1 MARYIKAN
9 PLVAQYLQLED
20 ERNKV
25 SDGNYL
31 FWQNDMLKFGPL
43 TQLNDILVKIGGI
56 ALMPHEARSEQDG
69 TICRPLPR
77 ATDARFQ
84 QPIKDNVNDAIVGD
98 DTNTEQ
104 GADGESENT
113 ESTNTD
119 QGADDEGENT
129 ESTEHGSDGEGE
141 NTKSTN
147 TEQGADGEGEKTE
160 STDNGG
166 NSNEGQANE
175 ENAESDQQP
184 EASESEQT
192 ESETEK

>member
-9 PLVAQYLQLED
+9 PLVARYLQLEND
-20 ERNKV
+20 RNTV

-69 TICRPLPR
+69 TICRPLPM

-84 QPIKDNVNDAIVGD
+84 QPIKANVNDAIIGD
-98 DTNTEQ
+98 NTNTEH
-104 GADGESENT
+104 GA
-113 ESTNTD
+113 
-119 QGADDEGENT
+119 
-129 ESTEHGSDGEGE
+129 DGEGE
-141 NTKSTN
+141 NT
-147 TEQGADGEGEKTE
+147 ER
-160 STDNGG
+160 TD

-175 ENAESDQQP
+175 ENAEGDQQP
-184 EASESEQT
+184 ESSESEQT
-192 ESETEK
+192 ESETKK

>member
-43 TQLNDILVKIGGI
+43 TQLNDILVNIGGI

-69 TICRPLPR
+69 TICRSLPR

-84 QPIKDNVNDAIVGD
+84 EPIKDNVNDSIVGG
-98 DTNTEQ
+98 NPESTEQ
-104 GADGESENT
+104 GS
-113 ESTNTD
+113 
-119 QGADDEGENT
+119 DDEGENT
-129 ESTEHGSDGEGE
+129 EST
-141 NTKSTN
+141 
-147 TEQGADGEGEKTE
+147 
-160 STDNGG
+160 DNGG
-166 NSNEGQANE
+166 NINEGQANE
-175 ENAESDQQP
+175 ENVEGDQP
-184 EASESEQT
+184 SETSESEQT
-192 ESETEK
+192 ESETQKVSNYEQSEYNPND

>member
-9 PLVAQYLQLED
+9 PLVARYLQLEN
-20 ERNKV
+20 ERNTV

-43 TQLNDILVKIGGI
+43 TQLNDILIKIGGI

-69 TICRPLPR
+69 TICRPLPM
-77 ATDARFQ
+77 AADARFQ
-84 QPIKDNVNDAIVGD
+84 QPIRTNVNDAIVDGN
-98 DTNTEQ
+98 TNTEQ
-104 GADGESENT
+104 DADG
-113 ESTNTD
+113 
-119 QGADDEGENT
+119 GGEN
-129 ESTEHGSDGEGE
+129 
-141 NTKSTN
+141 
-147 TEQGADGEGEKTE
+147 TE

-175 ENAESDQQP
+175 ENAEGGQQP

>member
-84 QPIKDNVNDAIVGD
+84 QPIKDNVNDAIVG
-98 DTNTEQ
+98 
-104 GADGESENT
+104 GNT
-113 ESTNTD
+113 ESTE
-119 QGADDEGENT
+119 QGSDDEGENT
-129 ESTEHGSDGEGE
+129 EST
-141 NTKSTN
+141 
-147 TEQGADGEGEKTE
+147 
-160 STDNGG
+160 DNGC
-166 NSNEGQANE
+166 NINEGQANE
-175 ENAESDQQP
+175 ENVDDDQP
-184 EASESEQT
+184 SETSESEQT
-192 ESETEK
+192 ESETQKVSNYEQSEYNPND

>member
-9 PLVAQYLQLED
+9 PLVARYLQLEND
-20 ERNKV
+20 RNMV

-56 ALMPHEARSEQDG
+56 ALMPHEAKSEQDG
-69 TICRPLPR
+69 TICRPLPM

-84 QPIKDNVNDAIVGD
+84 QPIKANVNDAIVGD
-98 DTNTEQ
+98 DT
-104 GADGESENT
+104 D
-113 ESTNTD
+113 
-119 QGADDEGENT
+119 
-129 ESTEHGSDGEGE
+129 
-141 NTKSTN
+141 
-147 TEQGADGEGEKTE
+147 TEQGADGEGENTE
-160 STDNGG
+160 S

-175 ENAESDQQP
+175 ENAEGGQQS

-192 ESETEK
+192 ESETKKVRNYEQSEYNQND

>member
-31 FWQNDMLKFGPL
+31 LWQNDMLKFGPL

-84 QPIKDNVNDAIVGD
+84 QPIKDNVNDAIVDGN
-98 DTNTEQ
+98 TEITEQ
-104 GADGESENT
+104 GS
-113 ESTNTD
+113 
-119 QGADDEGENT
+119 DDEGEN
-129 ESTEHGSDGEGE
+129 
-141 NTKSTN
+141 
-147 TEQGADGEGEKTE
+147 TE

-175 ENAESDQQP
+175 ENVEGSQP
-184 EASESEQT
+184 SETSESEQT
-192 ESETEK
+192 ESETQKVSNYEQSEYNQND

>member
-31 FWQNDMLKFGPL
+31 LWQNDMLKFGPL

-84 QPIKDNVNDAIVGD
+84 QPIKDNVNDAIVG
-98 DTNTEQ
+98 
-104 GADGESENT
+104 GSP
-113 ESTNTD
+113 
-119 QGADDEGENT
+119 
-129 ESTEHGSDGEGE
+129 ESTEHGEDGEGE
-141 NTKSTN
+141 N
-147 TEQGADGEGEKTE
+147 TE

-175 ENAESDQQP
+175 ENVEGSQP
-184 EASESEQT
+184 SETSESEQT
-192 ESETEK
+192 ESETQKVSNYEQSEYNPND

>member
-31 FWQNDMLKFGPL
+31 LWQNDMLKFGPL

-84 QPIKDNVNDAIVGD
+84 QPIKDNVNDAIVGG
-98 DTNTEQ
+98 NSESTEQ
-104 GADGESENT
+104 GE
-113 ESTNTD
+113 
-119 QGADDEGENT
+119 
-129 ESTEHGSDGEGE
+129 DGEGE
-141 NTKSTN
+141 N
-147 TEQGADGEGEKTE
+147 TE

-175 ENAESDQQP
+175 AKAAVEKGLYDIFKSDSAYYVYS
-184 EASESEQT
+184 ASEWLE
-192 ESETEK
+192 EMN

>member
-31 FWQNDMLKFGPL
+31 LWQNDMLKFGPL

-56 ALMPHEARSEQDG
+56 ALIPHEARSEQDG

-84 QPIKDNVNDAIVGD
+84 QPIKDNVNDAIVG
-98 DTNTEQ
+98 
-104 GADGESENT
+104 GNT
-113 ESTNTD
+113 ESTE
-119 QGADDEGENT
+119 QGSDDEGENT
-129 ESTEHGSDGEGE
+129 EST
-141 NTKSTN
+141 
-147 TEQGADGEGEKTE
+147 
-160 STDNGG
+160 DNGG
-166 NSNEGQANE
+166 NINEGQANE
-175 ENAESDQQP
+175 ENVDDDQP
-184 EASESEQT
+184 SETSESEQT
-192 ESETEK
+192 ESETQKVSNYEQSEYNPND

>member
-9 PLVAQYLQLED
+9 PLVARYLQLEND
-20 ERNKV
+20 RNMV

-69 TICRPLPR
+69 TICRPLPT

-84 QPIKDNVNDAIVGD
+84 QPIKANVNDAIVGD
-98 DTNTEQ
+98 N
-104 GADGESENT
+104 
-113 ESTNTD
+113 
-119 QGADDEGENT
+119 
-129 ESTEHGSDGEGE
+129 
-141 NTKSTN
+141 TN
-147 TEQGADGEGEKTE
+147 TEQGADGEGENSENSE
-160 STDNGG
+160 STDNGDNGG
-166 NSNEGQANE
+166 NGDEGQANE
-175 ENAESDQQP
+175 ENAEGDQQP

-192 ESETEK
+192 ESETKK

>member
-9 PLVAQYLQLED
+9 PLVARYLQLEND
-20 ERNKV
+20 RNMV

-69 TICRPLPR
+69 TICRPLPM

-84 QPIKDNVNDAIVGD
+84 QPIKANVNDAIVGD
-98 DTNTEQ
+98 DT
-104 GADGESENT
+104 D
-113 ESTNTD
+113 
-119 QGADDEGENT
+119 
-129 ESTEHGSDGEGE
+129 
-141 NTKSTN
+141 
-147 TEQGADGEGEKTE
+147 TEQGADGEGENTE

-175 ENAESDQQP
+175 ENAEGDQQP

-192 ESETEK
+192 ESGTKKVRNYEQS

>member
-9 PLVAQYLQLED
+9 PLVARYLQLEND
-20 ERNKV
+20 RNMV

-69 TICRPLPR
+69 TICRPLPM

-84 QPIKDNVNDAIVGD
+84 RPIKANVNDAIVGD
-98 DTNTEQ
+98 DT
-104 GADGESENT
+104 D
-113 ESTNTD
+113 
-119 QGADDEGENT
+119 
-129 ESTEHGSDGEGE
+129 
-141 NTKSTN
+141 
-147 TEQGADGEGEKTE
+147 TEQGADGEGENTE

-166 NSNEGQANE
+166 NSNE
-175 ENAESDQQP
+175 ENAEGGQQS

-192 ESETEK
+192 ESETKKVRNYEQSEYNQND

>member
-9 PLVAQYLQLED
+9 PLVARYLQLEND
-20 ERNKV
+20 RNMV

-56 ALMPHEARSEQDG
+56 ALMPHEAKSEQDG
-69 TICRPLPR
+69 TICRPLPM

-84 QPIKDNVNDAIVGD
+84 QPIKDNVNDAIVDGN
-98 DTNTEQ
+98 TEITEQ
-104 GADGESENT
+104 GS
-113 ESTNTD
+113 
-119 QGADDEGENT
+119 DDEGEN
-129 ESTEHGSDGEGE
+129 
-141 NTKSTN
+141 
-147 TEQGADGEGEKTE
+147 TE

-175 ENAESDQQP
+175 ENAGGNQQP

-192 ESETEK
+192 ESETKK

>member
-9 PLVAQYLQLED
+9 PFVARYLQLEND
-20 ERNKV
+20 RNMV

-69 TICRPLPR
+69 TICRPLPM

-84 QPIKDNVNDAIVGD
+84 QPIKANVNDAIVGD
-98 DTNTEQ
+98 DI
-104 GADGESENT
+104 
-113 ESTNTD
+113 
-119 QGADDEGENT
+119 
-129 ESTEHGSDGEGE
+129 
-141 NTKSTN
+141 N
-147 TEQGADGEGEKTE
+147 TEQGADGEGENTE

-175 ENAESDQQP
+175 ENAEGGQQS

-192 ESETEK
+192 ESETKKVRNYEQSEYNQND

>member
-9 PLVAQYLQLED
+9 PLVARYLQLEND
-20 ERNKV
+20 RNMV

-69 TICRPLPR
+69 TICRPLPT

-84 QPIKDNVNDAIVGD
+84 QPIKANVNDAIVGD
-98 DTNTEQ
+98 N
-104 GADGESENT
+104 
-113 ESTNTD
+113 
-119 QGADDEGENT
+119 
-129 ESTEHGSDGEGE
+129 
-141 NTKSTN
+141 TN
-147 TEQGADGEGEKTE
+147 TEQGADGEGENSE
-160 STDNGG
+160 STDNGD
-166 NSNEGQANE
+166 EGQANE
-175 ENAESDQQP
+175 ENAEGDQQP

-192 ESETEK
+192 ESETKK

>member
-9 PLVAQYLQLED
+9 PLVARYLQLEN
-20 ERNKV
+20 ERNTV

-56 ALMPHEARSEQDG
+56 ALMPNEARSEQDG
-69 TICRPLPR
+69 TICRPL
-77 ATDARFQ
+77 AMAADARFQ
-84 QPIKDNVNDAIVGD
+84 QPIRTNVNDAIVDGN
-98 DTNTEQ
+98 TNTEQ
-104 GADGESENT
+104 DADGV
-113 ESTNTD
+113 
-119 QGADDEGENT
+119 GEN
-129 ESTEHGSDGEGE
+129 
-141 NTKSTN
+141 
-147 TEQGADGEGEKTE
+147 TE

-175 ENAESDQQP
+175 ENAEGDQQP

>member
-31 FWQNDMLKFGPL
+31 LWQNDMLKFGPL

-84 QPIKDNVNDAIVGD
+84 QPIKDNVNDAIVG
-98 DTNTEQ
+98 
-104 GADGESENT
+104 GNT
-113 ESTNTD
+113 ESTE
-119 QGADDEGENT
+119 QGSDDEGENT
-129 ESTEHGSDGEGE
+129 EST
-141 NTKSTN
+141 
-147 TEQGADGEGEKTE
+147 
-160 STDNGG
+160 DNGG
-166 NSNEGQANE
+166 NINEGQANE
-175 ENAESDQQP
+175 ENVDDDQP
-184 EASESEQT
+184 SETSESEQT
-192 ESETEK
+192 ESETQKVSNYEQSEYNPND

>member
-9 PLVAQYLQLED
+9 PLVARYLQLEND
-20 ERNKV
+20 RNMV

-69 TICRPLPR
+69 TICRPLPM

-84 QPIKDNVNDAIVGD
+84 RPIKANVNDAIVGD
-98 DTNTEQ
+98 DT
-104 GADGESENT
+104 D
-113 ESTNTD
+113 
-119 QGADDEGENT
+119 
-129 ESTEHGSDGEGE
+129 
-141 NTKSTN
+141 
-147 TEQGADGEGEKTE
+147 TEQGADGEGENTE

-175 ENAESDQQP
+175 ENAEGGQQS

-192 ESETEK
+192 ESGTKKVRNYEQSEYNQND

>member
-84 QPIKDNVNDAIVGD
+84 QPIKDNINDAIVGG
-98 DTNTEQ
+98 NPESTEQ
-104 GADGESENT
+104 GS
-113 ESTNTD
+113 
-119 QGADDEGENT
+119 DDEGENT
-129 ESTEHGSDGEGE
+129 EST
-141 NTKSTN
+141 
-147 TEQGADGEGEKTE
+147 
-160 STDNGG
+160 DNGG
-166 NSNEGQANE
+166 NINEGQANE
-175 ENAESDQQP
+175 ENVDGDQP
-184 EASESEQT
+184 SETSESEQT
-192 ESETEK
+192 ESETQKVSNYEQSEYNPND

>member
-9 PLVAQYLQLED
+9 PLVARYLQLEND
-20 ERNKV
+20 RNMV

-69 TICRPLPR
+69 TICRPLPM

-84 QPIKDNVNDAIVGD
+84 QPIKANVNDAIKANVNDAIVGD
-98 DTNTEQ
+98 N
-104 GADGESENT
+104 
-113 ESTNTD
+113 
-119 QGADDEGENT
+119 
-129 ESTEHGSDGEGE
+129 
-141 NTKSTN
+141 TN
-147 TEQGADGEGEKTE
+147 TEQGADGEGENTE

-166 NSNEGQANE
+166 NGDEGQANE
-175 ENAESDQQP
+175 GNAEGDQQP
-184 EASESEQT
+184 EASESEKT
-192 ESETEK
+192 ESKTKK

>member
-9 PLVAQYLQLED
+9 PLVARYLQLEND
-20 ERNKV
+20 RNMV

-69 TICRPLPR
+69 TICRPLPM

-84 QPIKDNVNDAIVGD
+84 QPIKANVNDAIVG

-104 GADGESENT
+104 GADGEGKN
-113 ESTNTD
+113 
-119 QGADDEGENT
+119 
-129 ESTEHGSDGEGE
+129 
-141 NTKSTN
+141 
-147 TEQGADGEGEKTE
+147 TE
-160 STDNGG
+160 STDNGDNGG
-166 NSNEGQANE
+166 NGDEGQANE
-175 ENAESDQQP
+175 ENAEGDQQP

-192 ESETEK
+192 ESETKK

>member
-31 FWQNDMLKFGPL
+31 LWQNDMLKFSPL

-84 QPIKDNVNDAIVGD
+84 QPIKDNVNDAIVG
-98 DTNTEQ
+98 
-104 GADGESENT
+104 GKP
-113 ESTNTD
+113 ESTEH
-119 QGADDEGENT
+119 GSDDEGENT
-129 ESTEHGSDGEGE
+129 EST
-141 NTKSTN
+141 
-147 TEQGADGEGEKTE
+147 
-160 STDNGG
+160 DNGG
-166 NSNEGQANE
+166 NINEGQANE
-175 ENAESDQQP
+175 ENVEGDQP
-184 EASESEQT
+184 SETSESEQT
-192 ESETEK
+192 ESETQKVSNYEQSEYNQND

>member
-31 FWQNDMLKFGPL
+31 LWQNDMLKFGPL

-84 QPIKDNVNDAIVGD
+84 QPIKDNVNDGIVGD
-98 DTNTEQ
+98 NTNTEQ
-104 GADGESENT
+104 GADGEAEN
-113 ESTNTD
+113 
-119 QGADDEGENT
+119 
-129 ESTEHGSDGEGE
+129 
-141 NTKSTN
+141 
-147 TEQGADGEGEKTE
+147 TE

-175 ENAESDQQP
+175 ENVEGSQP
-184 EASESEQT
+184 SETSESEQT
-192 ESETEK
+192 ESETQKVSNYEQSEYNPND

>member
-9 PLVAQYLQLED
+9 PLVARYLQLEND
-20 ERNKV
+20 RNMV

-69 TICRPLPR
+69 TICRPLPM

-84 QPIKDNVNDAIVGD
+84 QPIKANVNDAIV
-98 DTNTEQ
+98 
-104 GADGESENT
+104 S
-113 ESTNTD
+113 
-119 QGADDEGENT
+119 
-129 ESTEHGSDGEGE
+129 
-141 NTKSTN
+141 
-147 TEQGADGEGEKTE
+147 
-160 STDNGG
+160 G

-175 ENAESDQQP
+175 ENAEGGQQS

-192 ESETEK
+192 ESETKK

>member
-31 FWQNDMLKFGPL
+31 LWQNDMLKFGPL

-56 ALMPHEARSEQDG
+56 ALIPHEARSEQDG

-84 QPIKDNVNDAIVGD
+84 QPIKDNVNDAIVGS
-98 DTNTEQ
+98 NPESTEQ
-104 GADGESENT
+104 GS
-113 ESTNTD
+113 
-119 QGADDEGENT
+119 DDEGENT
-129 ESTEHGSDGEGE
+129 EST
-141 NTKSTN
+141 
-147 TEQGADGEGEKTE
+147 
-160 STDNGG
+160 DNGG
-166 NSNEGQANE
+166 NINDGQANE
-175 ENAESDQQP
+175 ENVDCDQPSETSESDQIESVTQKVSNY
-184 EASESEQT
+184 EQSEYNT
-192 ESETEK
+192 ND

>member
-9 PLVAQYLQLED
+9 PLVARYLQLEND
-20 ERNKV
+20 RNMV

-69 TICRPLPR
+69 TICRPLPM

-84 QPIKDNVNDAIVGD
+84 QPIKANVNDAIVGD
-98 DTNTEQ
+98 DT
-104 GADGESENT
+104 D
-113 ESTNTD
+113 
-119 QGADDEGENT
+119 
-129 ESTEHGSDGEGE
+129 
-141 NTKSTN
+141 
-147 TEQGADGEGEKTE
+147 TEQGADGEGENTE
-160 STDNGG
+160 STDNGGNSG

-175 ENAESDQQP
+175 ENAEGGQQS

-192 ESETEK
+192 ESETKKVRNYEQSEYNQND

>member
-9 PLVAQYLQLED
+9 PLVARYLQLEND
-20 ERNKV
+20 RNTV

-69 TICRPLPR
+69 TICRPLPM

-84 QPIKDNVNDAIVGD
+84 QPIKANINDAIVGG
-98 DTNTEQ
+98 N
-104 GADGESENT
+104 
-113 ESTNTD
+113 
-119 QGADDEGENT
+119 
-129 ESTEHGSDGEGE
+129 
-141 NTKSTN
+141 TN
-147 TEQGADGEGEKTE
+147 TEQGADGEGENSE

-175 ENAESDQQP
+175 ENAEGDQPSDT
-184 EASESEQT
+184 SESEQT
-192 ESETEK
+192 ESETQKVSNYEQSEYNQND